1 MRALAIGSR
10 ERRKTDVALPFFGK
24 KPPSAEPFAGGGE
37 RAQAGDGAPPPTE
50 LSGLD
55 FSATDHG
62 RGLARAAGLV
72 EVQEVG
78 SGIGAA
84 FEEAAVLYG
93 NGNDGE
99 ALALLE
105 AMVDREH
112 AEVGE
117 GVWLMLLDLYRL
129 AGNKP
134 GFESRVL
141 DYATRFERSP
151 PPWVDLSAAGGRAR
165 SGLPPLVNLTGQ
177 LTAQAEKQFQ
187 QVAALGRR
195 SGAVRLDVGRVRGVD
210 DAGCGVWRRLLGDL
224 AADRVKV
231 TLLNVEA
238 LAEVLGKRLVVGQA
252 QERDTW
258 LMLLELL
265 QYADDQARFENLAV
279 DYAVTFE
286 ESPPSWECRGAGAA
300 PREAPAAPVEAAE
313 PDVFCF
319 EGELSGTS
327 SDTLK
332 RLASFA
338 ADRRQV
344 RIDCARLRR
353 IDFVCAGT
361 LFNILATLQAQ
372 GKLVSLVNVNAMVA
386 ALLRVMSVDQVA
398 HVTLRQ

>member
-1 MRALAIGSR
+1 
-10 ERRKTDVALPFFGK
+10 VALPFFGK
-24 KPPSAEPFAGGGE
+24 KPASPRSAAAPEE
-37 RAQAGDGAPPPTE
+37 RAQDAGSPPPTE

-84 FEEAAVLYG
+84 FEEAAVLYA
-93 NGNDGE
+93 NGSDGD

-105 AMVDREH
+105 AMVDVEY

-129 AGNKP
+129 AGNKQ

-165 SGLPPLVNLTGQ
+165 SGLPPLINLTGQ

-231 TLLNVEA
+231 TLLNVEP
-238 LAEVLGKRLVVGQA
+238 LAEVLGKRLVVGKA

-265 QYADDQARFENLAV
+265 QYAGDQSRFEDLAV
-279 DYAVTFE
+279 EYAVTFE
-286 ESPPSWECRGAGAA
+286 ESPPSWECRGAEPRAVLPQAA
-300 PREAPAAPVEAAE
+300 SAPASVTD
-313 PDVFCF
+313 PDVLVL
-319 EGELSGTS
+319 EGELSGAAN
-327 SDTLK
+327 DAIK
-332 RLASFA
+332 RLAAFA
-338 ADRRQV
+338 TERRV
-344 RIDCARLRR
+344 LKVDCARLRR

-361 LFNILATLQAQ
+361 LFNILANLQAQ
-372 GKLVSLVNVNAMVA
+372 GTLVSLFDVNAMVG

>member
-1 MRALAIGSR
+1 M
-10 ERRKTDVALPFFGK
+10 ALPFFGK
-24 KPPSAEPFAGGGE
+24 KPTSAEPLAGGVE
-37 RAQAGDGAPPPTE
+37 RAHAADGAPPPTE

-84 FEEAAVLYG
+84 FEEAAVLYA

-105 AMVDREH
+105 AMVDGEH

-129 AGNKP
+129 AGNKQ

-165 SGLPPLVNLTGQ
+165 SGLPPLINLTGQ

-231 TLLNVEA
+231 TLLSVEP
-238 LAEVLGKRLVVGQA
+238 LAEILGKRLVVGKA

-286 ESPPSWECRGAGAA
+286 ESPPSWECRGATAA
-300 PREAPAAPVEAAE
+300 LREAPTPALATTE
-313 PDVFCF
+313 PDGFCF